1 MVLGQIEEHRRSH
14 QPINIP
20 FFDVFLRNLCQGSS
34 VEVKEDKCWEKLEVS
49 SNPHRASKLT
59 DKNPKTYWES
69 NGSTGSHYI
78 TVYMHRGVVV
88 RQMSML
94 VASEDSSY
102 MPARVVVMAGESP
115 ASINT
120 ELNTVNV

>member
-1 MVLGQIEEHRRSH
+1 MNFSWDQPGQAAESLEA
-14 QPINIP
+14 
-20 FFDVFLRNLCQGSS
+20 VWFLPCGCLC
-34 VEVKEDKCWEKLEVS
+34 C
-49 SNPHRASKLT
+49 
-59 DKNPKTYWES
+59 
-69 NGSTGSHYI
+69 
-78 TVYMHRGVVV
+78 

-120 ELNTVNV
+120 ELNTVSWVETSLG